1 MFWSETRDVSRCF
14 LRQSRGAFGVGGTG
28 YLARFSSSV
37 GNGSKSHGL
46 PFSFCS
52 DTTLKCCCA
61 VSLPHAPLPLS
72 CRCPNS
78 SPALACVWA
87 SPHPFPL
94 RGRGLWGRGLFF
106 YFLGFYFPFSL
117 FLLFYLFAALAT
129 RPVHLYTLSHFASW
143 GQISVAGVTIA
154 REVFEHLPAQIGTV
168 EMGVDFG
175 GADVLMSEHG
185 LDGG

>member
-1 MFWSETRDVSRCF
+1 MKHATFRGVFCVGRAERSASGERDIWPSFRPPSATGRKATAFPSPAAPTPPLNAAALPPLPMHRC
-14 LRQSRGAFGVGGTG
+14 
-28 YLARFSSSV
+28 
-37 GNGSKSHGL
+37 
-46 PFSFCS
+46 
-52 DTTLKCCCA
+52 
-61 VSLPHAPLPLS
+61 PLS

-106 YFLGFYFPFSL
+106 YFLGFCFPFSL
-117 FLLFYLFAALAT
+117 FLLFYLFATLAT
-129 RPVHLYTLSHFASW
+129 RPVHLYTLPHFASW

-154 REVFEHLPAQIGTV
+154 REVFEHLLAQIGTV

-175 GADVLMSEHG
+175 GANVLMPEHG